1 MSKATILAAVNAMPD
16 DVPMEVLLERLV
28 FMAKVK
34 EGLKQSHNGQV
45 MAHDE
50 VKKMARAWSK

>member
-16 DVPMEVLLERLV
+16 DVPMEVLLELV

-50 VKKMARAWSK
+50 VKKMVRAWSK